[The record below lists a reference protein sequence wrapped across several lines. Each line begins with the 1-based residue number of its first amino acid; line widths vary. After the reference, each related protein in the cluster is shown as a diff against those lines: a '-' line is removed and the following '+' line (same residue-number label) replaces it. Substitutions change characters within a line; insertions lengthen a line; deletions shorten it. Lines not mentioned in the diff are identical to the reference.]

1 VSIYKFIL
9 NALPILFPTT
19 KSSRKIFSL
28 PTPITPFD
36 ESSALE
42 MGPSTSIL
50 SATEEVPLAQRKGRL
65 SLTAQAHQVWVR
77 KKTRRWHS
85 VFAGSVAGAL
95 AIMFEKNENR
105 TGIAQQLFVRC
116 VEVAGL

>member
-1 VSIYKFIL
+1 M
-9 NALPILFPTT
+9 
-19 KSSRKIFSL
+19 
-28 PTPITPFD
+28 
-36 ESSALE
+36 SALE
-42 MGPSTSIL
+42 MGPSTSIPSPP
-50 SATEEVPLAQRKGRL
+50 SATEEVPLGQRRGRL

-95 AIMFEKNENR
+95 AIMFERNENR

-116 VEVAGL
+116 VEVAGLYFDSC